1 MSDKQVPTIEELLN
15 FPSPF
20 TIKVM
25 GENVPELISEVCAI
39 VAANSDG
46 FDPEK
51 DVVTQPSAK
60 GNYLSVRATFT
71 AVSKA
76 QLDTIYLALNSHKLV
91 RITL

>member
-1 MSDKQVPTIEELLN
+1 MSNTQVPTIEELLN

-46 FDPEK
+46 FEPER

-71 AVSKA
+71 AISKA

-91 RITL
+91 KITL